1 MSNIDNVETLQM
13 GAAQF
18 ALVDCHISVIDRCH
32 HKASLK
38 SQYVKM
44 TINFPHV
51 RDWFMTLSRSVR
63 RNVEEYRE
71 SMQEWRRQ
79 SYRFQTA

>member
-1 MSNIDNVETLQM
+1 MQALGPFSITSKTLFCPTYFRTFKRVMSNIDNVETLQM

-18 ALVDCHISVIDRCH
+18 VFVDCHISVIDRCH

-51 RDWFMTLSRSVR
+51 RD
-63 RNVEEYRE
+63 
-71 SMQEWRRQ
+71 
-79 SYRFQTA
+79 